1 MPTLL
6 SERLRII
13 AAALVA
19 SVLMLLTS
27 RPYVLGSYF
36 ALVNWCPVAVLIVP
50 KRYRF
55 DFITAM
61 LSVLFFLFLLPYANQ
76 LAGVLGYE

>member
-1 MPTLL
+1 
-6 SERLRII
+6 
-13 AAALVA
+13 
-19 SVLMLLTS
+19 
-27 RPYVLGSYF
+27 
-36 ALVNWCPVAVLIVP
+36 VNWCPVAVLIVP